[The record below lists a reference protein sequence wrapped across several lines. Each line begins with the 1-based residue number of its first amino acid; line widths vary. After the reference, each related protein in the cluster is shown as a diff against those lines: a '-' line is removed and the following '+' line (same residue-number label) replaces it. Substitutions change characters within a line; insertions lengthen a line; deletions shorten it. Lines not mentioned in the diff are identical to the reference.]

1 MRACFY
7 DHVAQVGLTAS
18 NLVKKHVLSA
28 DLEESF
34 FVGDAAGRDGDHSDS
49 DK

>member
-1 MRACFY
+1 MHGSSIINSIQKRA
-7 DHVAQVGLTAS
+7 
-18 NLVKKHVLSA
+18 LSA

>member
-1 MRACFY
+1 MAL
-7 DHVAQVGLTAS
+7 VLSTAS
-18 NLVKKHVLSA
+18 EILQKRALSA